1 MSRPI
6 SAFTRIGVFA
16 AALALTLPAF
26 ALAAGTPPQTAEQL
40 AREYNDALATDP
52 GMIFLQV
59 GDVDPLKDPFPFPP
73 TAVQEAYRSASGRDY
88 YLVQFQSAL
97 SVEKLN
103 ELKGDGWEFL
113 NYVPNNAYIVRLD
126 GARAA
131 SQIEGNAAIRWSSRY
146 HGGFK
151 VSPELLAG
159 TTAETQLT
167 VVVDVWPGEDRK
179 ELARKLIED
188 HGVTVLRAPDYV
200 SFPRLYASMPASK
213 VGEIAAYNEVRY
225 LSPFLEAQ
233 LRNDSATG
241 VCQSGV
247 AGPAAGTRTIWDKG
261 LHGEGQV
268 IGHIDGKISQTTCY
282 MSDVNPIGPTHRKLV
297 YYAGSAGADA
307 HGTHTAATAAGKNS
321 SGSLSNAGHAYEAKI
336 AHSTIPSETTNA
348 LENLLTTHHNNGA
361 RVHTN
366 SWGNDGSTSYTIW
379 CNDIDDYTWNNEDDL
394 VVFAATNMATLKT
407 PENAK
412 NVLAVGATNKPIFND
427 HGSGGTGPTSGT
439 NARRKPEIYAPGVS
453 TVSATTSACATTTMT
468 GTSMACPAITGCAA
482 LVRQYFMDGYYP
494 TGAAVPGDSYT
505 PTGALIKA
513 MLLNGTVDMTGISD
527 YPSNQEGWGRLLLD
541 NVLFFTGEARR
552 LWWVD
557 KKKAL
562 SQGIAQSA
570 TDSYVFTV
578 ASTSEPLKVTMVWND
593 PPAAVGASFPMIN
606 NLDLEV
612 QSPGGTVYKGNVF
625 SGGVSTTGGTADI
638 HNNVEMVL
646 VNSPAVGAWTVR
658 VIGTTVNALYS
669 PLPYS
674 LVATANIVP
683 GNRGALG
690 VGAPKYSCSA
700 LAGLTLV
707 DGNGPSGAATV
718 TLSSTSGDSQSF
730 SLTETSTAV
739 YSGTAQLGP
748 GAPVP
753 ADGILQVAH
762 GDTVTVS
769 YNDADTG
776 SGPETI
782 TTTFTM
788 DCLGPAISGVAFTN
802 ITDTSAR
809 MTFNSNEPITGNARA
824 ALTCGGTT
832 FTGAVT
838 LVSGSSYRADF
849 TGLAGGTTYR
859 AHIAASD
866 SVGNATMEDNSG
878 SCFAFTT
885 MIKQTDLLAD
895 FQDNGAPGTGS
906 ADGFTVTTP
915 TSSVQWT
922 LGTNANAHSPNHA
935 FAVTDHSAAQDS
947 QLISPSFA
955 VPAEGGQLTFWHT
968 FNFETN
974 WDGGVIEYRLNGAG
988 SWIDAGSLITSGGYN
1003 GTLSTS
1009 AANPL
1014 SGRPA
1019 WTGGTIG
1026 PMTMVTV
1033 NLNSLAGNNV
1043 QMRWRI
1049 GADSSIGATG
1059 WVVDDI
1065 EVFRF
1070 VNPSSGVA
1078 DQEWRLFE

>member
-1 MSRPI
+1 MSRQ
-6 SAFTRIGVFA
+6 SSSFA
-16 AALALTLPAF
+16 RLRVLAAAVALALPL
-26 ALAAGTPPQTAEQL
+26 TPYASSQEPQSAEQL
-40 AREYNDALATDP
+40 AAEYNDALATDP

-59 GDVDPLKDPFPFPP
+59 GEVDPLRDAFHFEPSVEQ
-73 TAVQEAYRSASGRDY
+73 TAERSASGRDY
-88 YLVQFQSAL
+88 FLVQFHSAL

-126 GARAA
+126 GARSA

-159 TTAETQLT
+159 TTPETQLT

-200 SFPRLYASMPASK
+200 SFPRLYVNMPASK
-213 VGEIAAYNEVRY
+213 VGEIAGYNEVRY

-241 VCQSGV
+241 VVQSGA

-268 IGHIDGKISQTTCY
+268 IGHIDGKIAQGSCY
-282 MSDVNPIGPTHRKLV
+282 VTDTNPIGPTHRKLV
-297 YYAGSAGADA
+297 YYAGAAGSDG
-307 HGTHTAATAAGKNS
+307 HGTHTAGTSAGKNS
-321 SGSLSNAGHAYEAKI
+321 SGSLTNAGHAYEAKI

-348 LENLLTTHHNNGA
+348 LENLLTTHRNNGA

-394 VVFAATNMATLKT
+394 VIFAVTNTLTLKT
-407 PENAK
+407 PENSK
-412 NVLAVGATNKPIFND
+412 NVLAVGATDKPNFNQ
-427 HGSGGTGPTSGT
+427 HGSGGAGPTSGT

-453 TVSATTSACATTTMT
+453 TVSASTAACGTSSQT

-505 PTGALIKA
+505 PTGSLIKA
-513 MLLNGTVDMTGISD
+513 MLLNGTVDMTGITG

-541 NVLFFTGEARR
+541 NVLFFSGEARR

-557 KKKAL
+557 KRKAL
-562 SQGIAQSA
+562 SQGIAQGA

-578 ASTSEPLKVTMVWND
+578 SSTAEPLKVTMVWND

-612 QSPGGTVYKGNVF
+612 QSPGGSIYKGNVF
-625 SGGVSTTGGTADI
+625 TSGVSSTGGTADI

-646 VNSPAVGAWTVR
+646 VNSPEVGAWTVR

-674 LVATANIVP
+674 VVATASIVP

-690 VGAPKYSCSA
+690 IGAPAYSCSG
-700 LAGLTLV
+700 LAALTLV
-707 DGNGPSGAATV
+707 DGNGPSGSATV

-730 SLTETSTAV
+730 TLTETSTAV

-748 GAPVP
+748 GAPVA
-753 ADGILQVAH
+753 ADGILQVAN
-762 GDTVTVS
+762 GDTVTVA

-782 TTTFTM
+782 QTTFTM
-788 DCLGPAISGVAFTN
+788 DCVGPAISNVAFSN

-809 MTFNSNEPITGNARA
+809 MTFNANEAVTGNAQA

-832 FTGAVT
+832 HTGTIT
-838 LVSGSSYRADF
+838 LVSPGSYRADF
-849 TGLAGGTTYR
+849 TGLSAGTTYR
-859 AHIAASD
+859 ARISANDA
-866 SVGNATMEDNSG
+866 VGNNTVEDNSG
-878 SCFAFTT
+878 ACHQFTT
-885 MIKQTDLLAD
+885 MLKQTDLLAD
-895 FQDNGAPGTGS
+895 FQDSGAAGTGS

-915 TSSVQWT
+915 VSTVQWT

-947 QLISPSFA
+947 QLTSPSFS
-955 VPAEGGQLTFWHT
+955 VPAEGGTLTFWHT

-988 SWIDAGSLITSGGYN
+988 AWIDAGSLITSGGYN
-1003 GTLSTS
+1003 ATLNTS

-1014 SGRPA
+1014 TGRPA
-1019 WTGGTIG
+1019 WTGGAIG
-1026 PMTMVTV
+1026 PMTQVNV
-1033 NLNSLAGNNV
+1033 NLNPLAGNNV

-1065 EVFRF
+1065 EVFRL
-1070 VNPSSGVA
+1070 VNPTSTVGNDWDA
-1078 DQEWRLFE
+1078 MR

>member
-1 MSRPI
+1 MFRQTSSFARL
-6 SAFTRIGVFA
+6 RVFAAA
-16 AALALTLPAF
+16 AALALPF
-26 ALAAGTPPQTAEQL
+26 AVQAANNEPQSAEQL
-40 AREYNDALATDP
+40 ADEYNYAMATDP

-59 GDVDPLKDPFPFPP
+59 GDVDPLKDAFQFNPAVPQ
-73 TAVQEAYRSASGRDY
+73 TAERSASGRDY
-88 YLVQFQSAL
+88 FLVQFNEAL

-103 ELKGDGWEFL
+103 ALKADGWEFL
-113 NYVPNNAYIVRLD
+113 NYVPNNAYIVRLE
-126 GARAA
+126 GARST
-131 SQIEGNAAIRWSSRY
+131 SQIEGNTDIRWSSRY

-159 TTAETQLT
+159 TTPATQLT
-167 VVVDVWPGEDRK
+167 VVIDVWPGEDRK
-179 ELARKLIED
+179 DLASKLIEN
-188 HGVTVLRAPDYV
+188 HGITVLRAPDYV
-200 SFPRLYASMPASK
+200 SFPRLYVSIQASQVA
-213 VGEIAAYNEVRY
+213 EIAGYNEVRY
-225 LSPFLEAQ
+225 LSRMLEAQ

-268 IGHIDGKISQTTCY
+268 IGHIDGKITQTSCY
-282 MSDVNPIGPTHRKLV
+282 ITDTNPIGPTHRKLV
-297 YYAGSAGADA
+297 YYGGSAGSDS
-307 HGTHTAATAAGKNS
+307 HGVHTAATSAGKNS
-321 SGSLSNAGHAYEAKI
+321 SGSLTNAGHAYEAKI

-348 LENLLTTHHNNGA
+348 LENLLTTHRNNGA

-366 SWGNDGSTSYTIW
+366 SWGNDGTTSYTIW

-394 VVFAATNMATLKT
+394 VIFAVTNTSTLKT
-407 PENAK
+407 PENSK
-412 NVLAVGATNKPIFND
+412 NVLAVGATNKPNFNN

-453 TVSATTSACATTTMT
+453 TVSASTAACGTTSST

-482 LVRQYFMDGYYP
+482 LVRQYFTDGYFP

-505 PTGALIKA
+505 PTGSLIKA
-513 MLLNGTVDMTGISD
+513 MLLNGTVDMTGIAG

-541 NVLFFTGEARR
+541 NVLFFSGETRR

-562 SQGIAQSA
+562 AQGIAQGS
-570 TDSYVFTV
+570 TDTYTLSIS
-578 ASTSEPLKVTMVWND
+578 STSEPLKVTMVWND

-612 QSPGGTVYKGNVF
+612 QSPSGSIYRGNVF

-638 HNNVEMVL
+638 NNNVEMVL
-646 VNSPAVGAWTVR
+646 VNSPEVGAWTVR

-674 LVATANIVP
+674 AVAAANIVP

-690 VGAPKYSCSA
+690 LGASTYSCSG
-700 LAGLTLV
+700 LAALTLI
-707 DGNGPSGAATV
+707 DGNGPVGSASV
-718 TLSSTSGDSQSF
+718 TLSSTSGDTQAF
-730 SLTETSTAV
+730 TLTETSTSV
-739 YSGTAQLGP
+739 YSGNAQLGS
-748 GAPVP
+748 GAPVA

-769 YNDADTG
+769 YSDADTG

-782 TTTFTM
+782 QTTFTL
-788 DCLGPAISGVAFTN
+788 DCVGATLGGVAFTN
-802 ITDTSAR
+802 ITDTTAR
-809 MTFNSNEPITGNARA
+809 MTFTSNEAITGNGQA

-832 FTGAVT
+832 HTGAITFVAP
-838 LVSGSSYRADF
+838 GSYRADF
-849 TGLAGGTTYR
+849 TGLTPGTTYR
-859 AHIAASD
+859 ARINAND
-866 SVGNATMEDNSG
+866 SVGNNSVEDNG
-878 SCFAFTT
+878 GACHPFTT
-885 MIKQTDLLAD
+885 MLRQTDLLAD
-895 FQDNGAPGTGS
+895 FQDAGAPGTGS
-906 ADGFTVTTP
+906 ADGFTVVTP
-915 TSSVQWT
+915 VSAVQWT

-935 FAVTDHSAAQDS
+935 FAVTDHTAAQDS
-947 QLISPSFA
+947 QLTSPSFA
-955 VPAEGGQLTFWHT
+955 VDPAGGVMTFWHT

-974 WDGGVIEYRLNGAG
+974 WDGGVLEYRLNGAG
-988 SWIDAGSLITSGGYN
+988 SWLDAGSLITTGGYN
-1003 GTLSTS
+1003 ATLNTS
-1009 AANPL
+1009 ASNPL

-1019 WTGGTIG
+1019 WSSGTIG
-1026 PMTMVTV
+1026 AMTQVSV

-1043 QMRWRI
+1043 QFRWRI
-1049 GADSSIGATG
+1049 GADSIIGATG

-1070 VNPSSGVA
+1070 VAPTSTVGGQWES
-1078 DQEWRLFE
+1078 LK